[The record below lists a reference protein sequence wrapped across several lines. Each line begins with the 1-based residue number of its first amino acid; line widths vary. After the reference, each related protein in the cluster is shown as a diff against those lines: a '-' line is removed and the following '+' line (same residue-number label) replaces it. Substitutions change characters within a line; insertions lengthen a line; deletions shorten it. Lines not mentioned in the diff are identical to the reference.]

1 MRFVFRLNEE
11 MWNNVKQGDDVLL
24 ARKHVAVIR
33 SIFLSLRSNFSCVKQ
48 LLKAVELVS
57 FFYRVNKS

>member
-24 ARKHVAVIR
+24 ARKHVLHARCCYSVD
-33 SIFLSLRSNFSCVKQ
+33 F
-48 LLKAVELVS
+48 S
-57 FFYRVNKS
+57 FFAIEF